1 MDELKAFFDS
11 IVDFILD
18 FINTIKDL
26 VAQVSAG

>member
-1 MDELKAFFDS
+1 MEELKAFFDS

-26 VAQVSAG
+26 VANVSAG

>member
-1 MDELKAFFDS
+1 MEELKAFFDS

-26 VAQVSAG
+26 VAQVSGD

>member
-1 MDELKAFFDS
+1 MEELKAFFDS

>member
-1 MDELKAFFDS
+1 MEELKAFFDS

-26 VAQVSAG
+26 VASVSAG

>member
-1 MDELKAFFDS
+1 MEELKAFFDS

-26 VAQVSAG
+26 VAQVSGG